1 MQPNYNHNQG
11 PINFFPPLEAN
22 YHITRGVCLLNSNPP
37 FFLFFFFFCVWAQQ
51 IQQTTKDFKTN
62 KKTKKKCSVWKCEA
76 DGIIYFCSSSVFI
89 TGAQFETHDA
99 PAITVTAYYNAPWHY
114 KCLSL
119 QQCFTAICVYAYLTV
134 QLSLVSKGRLKLA
147 FHFRYC
153 GTIKDSMFKKKKKK
167 RSLCSQNG
175 LLSPVR
181 FIGLGV
187 WVIFCCW
194 FFWPLTPFLKGSWR
208 FSSLYLHR
216 NVAHF
221 EVVCFLFFFNF

>member
-37 FFLFFFFFCVWAQQ
+37 FFLFFFFCVCEHSRSSRLRRTLKQ
-51 IQQTTKDFKTN
+51 TN

-134 QLSLVSKGRLKLA
+134 QLSLVSKGRLKLS

-153 GTIKDSMFKKKKKK
+153 GTIKDSMFKKKKK

-194 FFWPLTPFLKGSWR
+194 FFGLLPLSWKDLGASHHCTCTAMLPILR
-208 FSSLYLHR
+208 LF
-216 NVAHF
+216 VF
-221 EVVCFLFFFNF
+221 CFFFNF

>member
-1 MQPNYNHNQG
+1 MCEHSRSSRLRRTLKQ
-11 PINFFPPLEAN
+11 
-22 YHITRGVCLLNSNPP
+22 
-37 FFLFFFFFCVWAQQ
+37 
-51 IQQTTKDFKTN
+51 TN

-134 QLSLVSKGRLKLA
+134 QLSLVSKGRLKLS

-153 GTIKDSMFKKKKKK
+153 GTIKDSMFKKKKK

-194 FFWPLTPFLKGSWR
+194 FFGLLPLSWKDLGASHHCTCTAMLPILR
-208 FSSLYLHR
+208 LF
-216 NVAHF
+216 VF
-221 EVVCFLFFFNF
+221 CFFF